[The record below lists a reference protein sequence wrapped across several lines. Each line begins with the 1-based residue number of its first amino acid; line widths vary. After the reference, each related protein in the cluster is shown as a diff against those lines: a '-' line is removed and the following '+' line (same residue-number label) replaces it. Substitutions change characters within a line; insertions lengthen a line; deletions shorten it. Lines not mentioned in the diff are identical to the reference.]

1 MSCSALAGP
10 PALLSP
16 QISSRA
22 LESAAC
28 KVGETE
34 CCSSSAVRSG
44 EELLYINIVL
54 LIVLVVVVVVEDFVS
69 PVKAAAA
76 ARVSGVD
83 VLASATFVM
92 ALMSSLKDMVAD

>member
-10 PALLSP
+10 PALSLLSP

-34 CCSSSAVRSG
+34 CCSSSAVRS

-54 LIVLVVVVVVEDFVS
+54 VIVLVVVVVEDFVS
-69 PVKAAAA
+69 PVKAGAAA
-76 ARVSGVD
+76 AAAAAGVSGVD

-92 ALMSSLKDMVAD
+92 ALMSS

>member
-10 PALLSP
+10 PALSLLPP

-34 CCSSSAVRSG
+34 CCSSSAVRS
-44 EELLYINIVL
+44 EELLYIKIVP
-54 LIVLVVVVVVEDFVS
+54 VVVAVMHDNVVPSNEVVVV
-69 PVKAAAA
+69 
-76 ARVSGVD
+76 G
-83 VLASATFVM
+83 
-92 ALMSSLKDMVAD
+92 LM